1 MPNMMQGAGGPRGMR
16 QRPEASEVAKQIFSK
31 LDTDNQG
38 YLEASDFASAI
49 SKLSS
54 SGSDG
59 SSASSDEVFAS
70 LDGDS
75 DGKVTQDELTQGIKS
90 LQEQLDSQFNAMRMQ
105 GGMQG
110 MGGAHP
116 HHHDGGQTQ
125 DEGMDQ
131 NQLGEMASAASQA
144 GDSRAASMFSQLAS
158 NFTDADADGDGKVT
172 FSESI
177 AYQHKQQ
184 QASSSDTGSTDDSA
198 SAGSNSAS
206 SSAQEMQSRM
216 AQRLM
221 EMMRAYDDK
230 ASPYQSS
237 SMRSA
242 A

>member
-38 YLEASDFASAI
+38 YLDAGNFASAI
-49 SKLSS
+49 SQLSP
-54 SGSDG
+54 SGQNSNT
-59 SSASSDEVFAS
+59 ASSDEVFAS

-75 DGKVTQDELTQGIKS
+75 DGKVTQDELAQGIKS
-90 LQEQLDSQFNAMRMQ
+90 LQEQLDSQFNTMRMQ

-116 HHHDGGQTQ
+116 HHHEGEQAQDKGLDQTQ
-125 DEGMDQ
+125 
-131 NQLGEMASAASQA
+131 LGDMASAASQA
-144 GDSRAASMFSQLAS
+144 GDSQAASMFSQLAS
-158 NFTDADADGDGKVT
+158 NFTDADADGDGKVS

-184 QASSSDTGSTDDSA
+184 ATSSHADSTNDGTGSANNAGSSSQA
-198 SAGSNSAS
+198 
-206 SSAQEMQSRM
+206 MQGRI

-221 EMMRAYDDK
+221 EMMRAYDDQ
-230 ASPYQSS
+230 ASTYQTS